1 MIEYKAT
8 DQSPYLYTMS
18 GLKNVYL
25 AGISSYECNDC
36 TEKYPVI
43 PMIGELHRVISRMLI
58 EKNGPLVGEEI
69 RFLRKNVGFSGTQF
83 AALIEVRPET
93 LSRAENGH
101 TTLSATVDKM
111 VRAIAEAASD
121 GEQVRDLLLN
131 KIQKERVSSRKTFKI
146 QGDRW
151 LQLELVA

>member
-1 MIEYKAT
+1 
-8 DQSPYLYTMS
+8 
-18 GLKNVYL
+18 
-25 AGISSYECNDC
+25 
-36 TEKYPVI
+36 
-43 PMIGELHRVISRMLI
+43 MLI